1 VSLQEV
7 DGGPDYYA
15 RFSHPL
21 PNVESYFPIGVWLES
36 VTSQADV
43 DKDRDV
49 GLNLYVTVTANSR
62 LPLISANGLRVI
74 AQQSE
79 WRTRGQEAGADA
91 IAGWELYDEIDMVLG
106 PEAGYPALEAI
117 LALLPD
123 DGRLHYNNYGK
134 GVAFWETNAE
144 AARFVND
151 FQDIVSADTYWFT
164 DPNICSRTEGGALL
178 AGGDRALAPAECRRA
193 ANYGATVA
201 RVRDLVSPPGS
212 KPVWA
217 FVEVGHPFTE
227 SHAPSIQPAEVRAAV
242 WQSLIAGARGIIYFN
257 HSFGGPYQSQ
267 HVLRDPNY
275 APIRA
280 AVRATNRQI
289 ADLAF
294 VLNAPTVISGWSQGP
309 GTTGMVKWANGH
321 FYVLGGSAGS
331 AVSGRFSLP
340 CVGDASA
347 TVLNE
352 GRSIPVTGG
361 SFNDSFA
368 DANAIHIYRID
379 GGSSC
384 GLLASPSNEFSFGRL
399 KRNLSK
405 GWARLA
411 VRVPSAGELRL
422 KKTRRVRT
430 ASRPAT
436 EAGRVWLRIRPRGKA
451 RRKLELVRTGRGAGQ
466 RKRVLKAR
474 VTAKVVYT
482 PAGGEPRTRFKDVR
496 LKRRQRAG

>member
-1 VSLQEV
+1 MSLQEV
-7 DGGPDYYA
+7 DGGRDYYA
-15 RFSHPL
+15 RFSHSL
-21 PNVESYFPIGVWLES
+21 PNAESYFPIGVWLES

-43 DKDRDV
+43 DMDRDV

-62 LPLISANGLRVI
+62 LPLISSNGLRVI

-79 WRTRGQEAGADA
+79 WRTRGDEAGADA

-106 PEAGYPALEAI
+106 PGAGYAALEAI
-117 LALLPD
+117 LAALPD

-193 ANYGATVA
+193 ANYGATVT
-201 RVRDLVSPPGS
+201 RVRDLVSPAGS

-227 SHAPSIQPAEVRAAV
+227 SHAPSIQPAEVGAAV

-257 HSFGGPYQSQ
+257 HSFGGPNQSQ
-267 HVLRDPNY
+267 HVLRDPSY
-275 APIRA
+275 AAIRA
-280 AVRATNRQI
+280 AVRDTNRRI

-294 VLNAPTVISGWSQGP
+294 VLNAPTVTSGWSQGP
-309 GTTGMVKWANGH
+309 GTTAMVKWAKGH
-321 FYVLGGSAGS
+321 FYVFAGSAGS
-331 AVSGRFSLP
+331 GVSGRFSLP
-340 CVGDASA
+340 CIGDASA

-361 SFNDSFA
+361 SFTDSFA
-368 DANAIHIYRID
+368 DGNAIHIYRID
-379 GGSSC
+379 GGSTC
-384 GLLASPSNEFSFGRL
+384 GLPAPNDFSLGKL
-399 KRNLSK
+399 KRNLNR
-405 GWARLA
+405 GWAKLA
-411 VRVPSAGELRL
+411 VRVPAPGELRL
-422 KKTRRVRT
+422 QKTRRVRRASKPT
-430 ASRPAT
+430 AA
-436 EAGRVWLRIRPRGKA
+436 AGKVRLNVRPRGKA
-451 RRKLELVRTGRGAGQ
+451 RRKLNLARHGRGAG
-466 RKRVLKAR
+466 RGRRTLKAR
-474 VTAKVVYT
+474 VTARVTYT
-482 PAGGEPRTRFKDVR
+482 PAGGEPNTQSKNVR
-496 LKRRQRAG
+496 LKRRQRG